1 MAIVFR
7 KNNQNAEILNES
19 KFAQEDSMQ
28 EYLISNPEIVPI
40 YEIEED
46 ARLLVA
52 AREFSTAS
60 GPIDALG
67 LDEHGNIYVIETK
80 LFKNPDKRTVLAQVM
95 DYGAALW
102 KHHADSSGFFD
113 HLDEYSYKYF
123 DQDFKEKFCSFFG
136 IEDAVEAFDNI
147 KSNLEDGSIKFV
159 VLMDKLDARL
169 KDLIS
174 YINQNSKFDIYAV
187 ELDFYKHD
195 EFEVVIPKL
204 YGAEVRKEISPRT
217 AYVQK
222 RGKWDDQ
229 SFREQVGELPV
240 DQQRAI
246 LAIYDWAVNKS
257 DKIIFG
263 TGATRATVNPRF
275 FGFNKNSFF
284 TLYSDGQ
291 MSINF
296 GYIDTVDKRVELM
309 QFLNKEFGF
318 MKFNYKV
325 EELISQYPVIDRGKV
340 FANYQKIIDA
350 LDKFTAKFKEK
361 EEL

>member
-19 KFAQEDSMQ
+19 KFAQEGSMQ

-40 YEIEED
+40 YEIKED

-52 AREFSTAS
+52 AREFLTAS

-67 LDEHGNIYVIETK
+67 FDEHGNIYVIETK

-102 KHHADSSGFFD
+102 KHHSNAGDFFD
-113 HLDEYSYKYF
+113 QLDEYSHRHF
-123 DQDFKEKFCSFFG
+123 NLDFKDKFCSFFG
-136 IEDAVEAFDNI
+136 VEDSELALDNI
-147 KSNLEDGSIKFV
+147 KSSLEDGSIKFV
-159 VLMDKLDARL
+159 VLMDKLESRL

-174 YINQNSKFDIYAV
+174 YINQNSKFDVYAV
-187 ELDFYKHD
+187 ELDFYRHS
-195 EFEVVIPKL
+195 EFEIVIPKL
-204 YGAEVRKEISPRT
+204 YGAEVRKEVSART
-217 AYVQK
+217 SYAQK

-246 LAIYDWAVNKS
+246 LAIYDWAVKKS
-257 DKIIFG
+257 DKVMFG
-263 TGATRATVNPRF
+263 TGIARATVNPRF
-275 FGFNKNSFF
+275 FEFNKNSFF

-296 GYIDTVDKRVELM
+296 GYVDTVAKRVELM
-309 QFLNKEFGF
+309 RFLNKELGF
-318 MKFNYKV
+318 MKFNYKD
-325 EELISQYPVIDRGKV
+325 EELISQYPVIDKEKV
-340 FANYQKIIDA
+340 FANYQRIIDT
-350 LDKFTAKFKEK
+350 LDKFIAKLKEK